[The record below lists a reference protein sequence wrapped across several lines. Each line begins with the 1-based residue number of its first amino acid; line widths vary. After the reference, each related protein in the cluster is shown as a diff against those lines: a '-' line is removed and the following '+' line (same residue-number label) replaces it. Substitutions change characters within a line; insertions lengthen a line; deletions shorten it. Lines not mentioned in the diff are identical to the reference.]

1 MNKNGEATTLP
12 VHQRLYVLGAK
23 QRKSLLTHAE
33 EWNLYESALILEID
47 PESGSVETP
56 VVYKTPPEARAAEN
70 SSITFKAGTVADNR
84 LYTCTSTEVL
94 IFHLPDFKVEN
105 YISLP
110 CFNDLHHVTPDGEG
124 NLVVVS
130 TGLDMVVKIT
140 PEGKLLQVWNVLGEA
155 PWLRF
160 SQEQDYRKVE
170 STKPHQSHP
179 NFAFSLDGEVWATR
193 FRQRDAI
200 CLTNP
205 QKRIAIDIESPHDG
219 LVCGNNIYFTTVD
232 GQIVIANS
240 QTLQVER
247 AIDLKRINGQNSL
260 LGWCRGLLPI
270 DERRFWI
277 GFTRVRK
284 TNFRENVL
292 WVRNLLR
299 DGMAESPTHI
309 ALYDIVEHRCLQ
321 EIDLEA
327 HGMNIIFSIFP
338 VISST
343 SRPKNLVLSSL
354 ASEMSAPHGALGGKA
369 T

>member
-1 MNKNGEATTLP
+1 
-12 VHQRLYVLGAK
+12 
-23 QRKSLLTHAE
+23 
-33 EWNLYESALILEID
+33 
-47 PESGSVETP
+47 
-56 VVYKTPPEARAAEN
+56 
-70 SSITFKAGTVADNR
+70 
-84 LYTCTSTEVL
+84 
-94 IFHLPDFKVEN
+94 
-105 YISLP
+105 
-110 CFNDLHHVTPDGEG
+110 
-124 NLVVVS
+124 
-130 TGLDMVVKIT
+130 
-140 PEGKLLQVWNVLGEA
+140 
-155 PWLRF
+155 
-160 SQEQDYRKVE
+160 
-170 STKPHQSHP
+170 
-179 NFAFSLDGEVWATR
+179 
-193 FRQRDAI
+193 
-200 CLTNP
+200 
-205 QKRIAIDIESPHDG
+205 
-219 LVCGNNIYFTTVD
+219 
-232 GQIVIANS
+232 
-240 QTLQVER
+240 VER